1 MHRIVVREL
10 VIVEKN
16 PARGLEALVGA
27 NRRELPGGFGQPD
40 QDRARLGHSLSVY
53 FEDRDFAHR
62 IGTSAPIRIPRLAA
76 GKINSDRLPIE
87 ASAVQIERQVVRIA
101 RTAIAME
108 LEVGHALTRTSVV
121 RLHPAAALAPC

>member
-10 VIVEKN
+10 VIVEQN

-62 IGTSAPIRIPRLAA
+62 IGTSPPIRIPRLAA

-87 ASAVQIERQVVRIA
+87 AGAIQIERQFVRIA
-101 RTAIAME
+101 LTAIAME
-108 LEVGHALTRTSVV
+108 LVVGHSLTRTSV
-121 RLHPAAALAPC
+121 AALRRSAARAR